1 MHGAGP
7 PQASSRLLG
16 RAAGRRPKGAS
27 VRGMRRRALL
37 QGVGATVALSGCT
50 GAADRQPLAFWAM
63 GREAEVVK
71 ALLPGFAQRHPGIA
85 VRVQQ
90 IPWSSA
96 HEKLL
101 TAYVGNSLPDVFQ
114 LGNTWIAEM
123 AQLGVLA
130 PLLERVKASSVV
142 DTDDYF
148 PGILATNR
156 AARIL
161 ARGQTSAPSLLGLPW
176 YVDTRLLFYRRD
188 LLAQAGFAQMAQDW
202 GAWSQMLDALKAR
215 LAGNGR
221 PMFLA
226 VNEFEP
232 LLALALQQD
241 EPLLRAQDTRGN
253 FANPGFGRALDFYSA
268 FFRRGWADLQGK
280 EQISNLWT
288 EFGLGRFAF
297 FVSGPWSMGELQR
310 RLPPQLQAS
319 WGCAALP
326 GPTGPGASI
335 AGGASLVVH
344 SQSPRQEAAWRLVE
358 YLSEPAVQ
366 ARLHALTGNLPAR
379 RSAWSLAGL
388 HADDRAAAFADQLQ
402 RAKPAP
408 AVLEWERIAVE
419 MQRVAEQ
426 LVRGQ
431 GARAPLLAALDAQV
445 DAILAKRRWL
455 LQASTPGAHA

>member
-1 MHGAGP
+1 
-7 PQASSRLLG
+7 
-16 RAAGRRPKGAS
+16 
-27 VRGMRRRALL
+27 MRRRTLL
-37 QGVGATVALSGCT
+37 LGTGASVALSGCT
-50 GAADRQPLAFWAM
+50 ASSGRQPLQFWAM
-63 GREAEVVK
+63 GREAEVVRE
-71 ALLPGFAQRHPGIA
+71 LLPGFAQRHPGIA
-85 VRVQQ
+85 VQVQQ

-130 PLLERVKASSVV
+130 PLQARVQASTVV
-142 DTDDYF
+142 DTGDYF

-156 AARIL
+156 AARIA
-161 ARGQTSAPSLLGLPW
+161 ARAATGAPALLGLPW

-202 GAWSQMLDALKAR
+202 AGWAQMLEALKLR
-215 LAGNGR
+215 LAGQGK

-241 EPLLRAQDTRGN
+241 EGLLREQDTRGN
-253 FANPGFGRALDFYSA
+253 FSNPGFGRALDFYSG

-288 EFGLGRFAF
+288 EFGKGRFAF
-297 FVSGPWSMGELQR
+297 FVSGPWNMGELKR
-310 RLPPQLQAS
+310 RLPPQQQAS

-326 GPTGPGASI
+326 GPNGPGASI

-344 SQSPRQEAAWRLVE
+344 SRSPRQDAAWRLVE
-358 YLSEPAVQ
+358 YLNEPAVQ
-366 ARLHALTGNLPAR
+366 ARFHGLTGNLPSR
-379 RSAWSLAGL
+379 RSAWPLAGL
-388 HADDRAAAFADQLQ
+388 HADERASAFADQLQ
-402 RAKPAP
+402 RVKPAP

-419 MQRVAEQ
+419 MQRAAEQ
-426 LVRGQ
+426 LVRG
-431 GARAPLLAALDAQV
+431 GDAATPTLAALDAQV

-455 LQASTPGAHA
+455 LQPSGEGRA

>member
-1 MHGAGP
+1 
-7 PQASSRLLG
+7 
-16 RAAGRRPKGAS
+16 
-27 VRGMRRRALL
+27 MRRRALL
-37 QGVGATVALSGCT
+37 LGTGASVALSGCT
-50 GAADRQPLAFWAM
+50 GRSSKQPLQFWAM
-63 GREAEVVK
+63 GREAEVVRE
-71 ALLPGFAQRHPGIA
+71 LLPGFAQRHPGIS
-85 VRVQQ
+85 VQVQQ

-123 AQLGVLA
+123 AQLDVLA
-130 PLLERVKASSVV
+130 PLQARVQASAVV
-142 DTDDYF
+142 DTGDYF

-156 AARIL
+156 AARI
-161 ARGQTSAPSLLGLPW
+161 AERGATSAPALLGLPW

-188 LLAQAGFAQMAQDW
+188 LLAQAGFAQVAQDW
-202 GAWSQMLDALKAR
+202 GAWSQMLEALKASF
-215 LAGNGR
+215 AGRGR
-221 PMFLA
+221 PVFLA

-241 EPLLRAQDTRGN
+241 DGLLRAQDTRGN
-253 FANPGFGRALDFYSA
+253 FASPGFGRALEFYSG

-288 EFGLGRFAF
+288 EFGQGRFAF

-310 RLPPQLQAS
+310 RLPLQQQAS

-326 GPTGPGASI
+326 GPQGPGASI

-344 SQSPRQEAAWRLVE
+344 RHSPRQDAAWRLVE
-358 YLSEPAVQ
+358 YMSEPAVQ
-366 ARLHALTGNLPAR
+366 ARFHALTGNLPAR

-388 HADDRAAAFADQLQ
+388 HADERALAFADQLQ
-402 RAKPAP
+402 RVKPAP
-408 AVLEWERIAVE
+408 AVLEWERIAVA
-419 MQRVAEQ
+419 MQRAAEQ

-431 GARAPLLAALDAQV
+431 GATAPLLAGLDAEV

-455 LQASTPGAHA
+455 LQASREGRA

>member
-1 MHGAGP
+1 
-7 PQASSRLLG
+7 
-16 RAAGRRPKGAS
+16 
-27 VRGMRRRALL
+27 MRRRALL
-37 QGVGATVALSGCT
+37 LGTGASVALSGCT
-50 GAADRQPLAFWAM
+50 GRSSKQPLQFWAM
-63 GREAEVVK
+63 GREAEVVRE
-71 ALLPGFAQRHPGIA
+71 LLPGFAQRHPGIS
-85 VRVQQ
+85 VQVQQ

-123 AQLGVLA
+123 AQLDVLA
-130 PLLERVKASSVV
+130 PLQARVQASAVV
-142 DTDDYF
+142 DTGDYF

-156 AARIL
+156 AARIT
-161 ARGQTSAPSLLGLPW
+161 ARAASSAPVLLGLPW

-202 GAWSQMLDALKAR
+202 SGWAQMLEALKAR
-215 LAGNGR
+215 LAGRGQ

-241 EPLLRAQDTRGN
+241 EGLLREEDTRGN
-253 FANPGFGRALDFYSA
+253 FASPGFGRALDFYSG

-288 EFGLGRFAF
+288 EFGRGRFAF
-297 FVSGPWSMGELQR
+297 FVSGPWSMGELRR
-310 RLPPQLQAS
+310 RLPPELQAS
-319 WGCAALP
+319 WGCAAMP
-326 GPTGPGASI
+326 GPQGPGASI

-344 SQSPRQEAAWRLVE
+344 RHSPRQDAAWRFVE
-358 YLSEPAVQ
+358 YMNEPAVQ
-366 ARLHALTGNLPAR
+366 ARFHALTGNLPAR
-379 RSAWSLAGL
+379 RSAWALAGL
-388 HADDRAAAFADQLQ
+388 HADDRTAAFADQLQ
-402 RAKPAP
+402 RVKPAP

-419 MQRVAEQ
+419 MQRAAEQ

-431 GARAPLLAALDAQV
+431 GALAPTLSALDGQV

-455 LQASTPGAHA
+455 LQGSEARA